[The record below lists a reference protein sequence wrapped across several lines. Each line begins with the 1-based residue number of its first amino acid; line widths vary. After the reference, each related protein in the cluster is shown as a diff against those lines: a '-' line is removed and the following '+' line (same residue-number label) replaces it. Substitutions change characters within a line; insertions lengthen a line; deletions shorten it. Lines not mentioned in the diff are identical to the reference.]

1 MQNNST
7 ILLSLIV
14 LFSVQNTVSAQ
25 KDSTKTVR
33 FSDVEIRAVR
43 TVNGTG
49 HLGEVHDEMIFAG
62 KKNEVIITDSINANK
77 AVNNTR
83 QIIGRIPGL
92 NIVESETG
100 GFSANGIGFRGLN
113 PVQSLEV
120 NTRQNG
126 YNIAADIYGYNEA
139 YYVPAMEAVER
150 IEVVRGASSLQFGPH
165 FGGMVNYEVKQAPEN
180 KKVEFNS
187 SLTTGSF
194 GLFNAFASLGGT
206 VKKFSYYGFGQYRYF
221 DGWRPN
227 SRQTQWSGFARL
239 EYKPINKLTLGL
251 EYSLLRSKIQM
262 PGGLSD
268 DQYLAN
274 PRASFRARNWVTT
287 PWNILAFTTR
297 YTFSENTSLSLKA
310 VYNHSGRNVIWRN
323 EDGGPQAL
331 DVIDPTTGDFIPRE
345 LGKSVVNSITTEV
358 RFLTNYSILKTKQ
371 TLAAG
376 VRIAYS
382 KFHRQGGG
390 EGTTGFD
397 YNFTLVSSQ
406 FEYDLIFTTL
416 NVAPYFENTFR
427 IGNNFSITPGVR
439 FEYLNSKATGYKI
452 KDDVQLNTNDSR
464 NRYIPLAGIGL
475 EYKVARTTN
484 VYANFSQAYKPFDY
498 SDLTPFGVTSKI
510 DPNMKDAYGWNADL
524 GYRGTIKNILN
535 FDLGG
540 FCMQYNKRIGIV
552 LKTDAVTGK
561 QYTLRTN
568 VANSLHVGVESYI
581 ELNLMKWLAPNSKF
595 GNISVFNS
603 FAYVHARYTTGDY
616 KGNRVEYAP
625 DIINRVGVSYAVK
638 GFSTTFQVGNQTK
651 AYGDATNAIGGDNPA
666 AGIIPAYYV
675 IDWSASYKV
684 KMFTLKAGLNN
695 LTDQK
700 YFTQRAD
707 EYPGPGIIPS
717 IGRNFYVGFSVKL

>member
-1 MQNNST
+1 MQKN
-7 ILLSLIV
+7 I
-14 LFSVQNTVSAQ
+14 TVSLSVLLVFCAQNIVFAQ

-33 FSDVEIRAVR
+33 FSDVEIRVVR

-126 YNIAADIYGYNEA
+126 YNIAADIYGYNES

-165 FGGMVNYEVKQAPEN
+165 FGGMVNYELKQAPEN

-206 VKKFSYYGFGQYRYF
+206 VKKFSYYSFGQYRYF

-227 SRQTQWSGFARL
+227 SRQTQWTGFVRV
-239 EYKPINKLTLGL
+239 EYKPISKLTLGL

-268 DQYLAN
+268 DQYLID
-274 PRASFRARNWVTT
+274 PRASFRARNWLTT

-297 YTFSENTSLSLKA
+297 YTFSENTSLSFKA
-310 VYNHSGRNVIWRN
+310 VYNHSGRKLVWRN
-323 EDGGPQAL
+323 EDGGPAAL
-331 DVIDPTTGDFIPRE
+331 DVVDPTTGQFVSRE
-345 LGKSVVNSITTEV
+345 LENEVVNSITTEL

-376 VRIAYS
+376 VRVAYS

-397 YNFTLVSSQ
+397 YNFTLVGSKYEYELQ
-406 FEYDLIFTTL
+406 FTSL
-416 NVAPYFENTFR
+416 NVAPYIENTFR
-427 IGNNFSITPGVR
+427 IGNKFSITPGVR
-439 FEYLNSKATGYKI
+439 FEYLNSKAAGYKTE
-452 KDDVQLNTNDSR
+452 DDVELTTNSSR
-464 NRYIPLAGIGL
+464 NRYIPLAGVGL
-475 EYKVARTTN
+475 EYKVVRNTN
-484 VYANFSQAYKPFDY
+484 IYGNFSQAYKPFDY
-498 SDLTPFGVTSKI
+498 SALTPFGVTSKI

-568 VANSLHVGVESYI
+568 VANSLHFGVESYI
-581 ELNLMKWLAPNSKF
+581 ELNLLKWLASHSKF
-595 GNISVFNS
+595 GNISIFNS

-684 KMFTLKAGLNN
+684 KVFTLKAGLNN

-700 YFTQRAD
+700 YFTQRTD

>member
-1 MQNNST
+1 MQNKYT
-7 ILLSLIV
+7 CLLSVIL
-14 LFSVQNTVSAQ
+14 LFSVGNTISAQ
-25 KDSTKTVR
+25 KDSTKTIR
-33 FSDVEIRAVR
+33 FNEVEIRAVR

-139 YYVPAMEAVER
+139 YYIPAMEAVER

-165 FGGMVNYEVKQAPEN
+165 FGGMVNYEVKKAPEN

-206 VKKFSYYGFGQYRYF
+206 IKKFSYYGFGQYRYF

-227 SRQTQWSGFARL
+227 ARQTQWTGFLRF
-239 EYKPINKLTLGL
+239 EYKPVSKLTLGL
-251 EYSLLRSKIQM
+251 EYSFLQSKIQM

-268 DQYLAN
+268 DQFLAN
-274 PRASFRARNWVTT
+274 PRASFRARNWITT
-287 PWNILAFTTR
+287 PWNIFAFTTR
-297 YTFSENTSLSLKA
+297 YTFSENTSLSFKA
-310 VYNHSGRNVIWRN
+310 VYNHSGRKVIWRN
-323 EDGGPQAL
+323 EDGGPEAL
-331 DVIDPTTGDFIPRE
+331 DEIDPATGDFIPRE
-345 LGKSVVNSITTEV
+345 LGKTVVNSITTET
-358 RFLTNYSILKTKQ
+358 RLLTNYSILKTKQ

-376 VRIAYS
+376 VRVAYS

-397 YNFTLVSSQ
+397 YNFTLVSSKY
-406 FEYDLIFTTL
+406 EYDLQFTTL
-416 NVAPYFENTFR
+416 NVAPYLENTFR

-439 FEYLNSKATGYKI
+439 FEFLNSKAVGYKI
-452 KDDVQLNTNDSR
+452 KEDVQLNTNDSR

-475 EYKVARTTN
+475 EYKIVRTTN
-484 VYANFSQAYKPFDY
+484 VYANFSQAYRPFDY

-524 GYRGTIKNILN
+524 GYRGTFKNILN

-540 FCMQYNKRIGIV
+540 FCMQYNNRIGLV
-552 LKTDAVTGK
+552 LKTDEATGK

-568 VANSLHVGVESYI
+568 VANSLHAGVESYI
-581 ELNLMKWLAPNSKF
+581 ELNLMKWLAPHSKF
-595 GNISVFNS
+595 GNISIFNS
-603 FAYVHARYTTGDY
+603 FAYIHARYISGDF

-625 DIINRVGVSYAVK
+625 DIINRVGVSYSIK
-638 GFSTTFQVGNQTK
+638 GFSTTFQVGNQSK
-651 AYGDATNAIGGDNPA
+651 AYGDASNAIGSDNPA
-666 AGIIPAYYV
+666 AGIVPAFYV

-684 KMFTLKAGLNN
+684 KMFAIKAGLNN